1 MNLELLSGILGA
13 LIGGLLT
20 LIGSIIVMKYE
31 AKEARERQFDQF
43 AQSDKEWIRENR
55 LKLYMELTEKL
66 DNFKLYIDLDSITDG
81 NAKILSEAILDNL
94 KELNDYLENE
104 KGYLSLF
111 LPNIMYSEIIRFK
124 AKIYKI
130 VVTPELQE
138 VNLNNPQES
147 EFFKIIID
155 GKKISMTLKKSI
167 VGIEN
172 I

>member
-1 MNLELLSGILGA
+1 MEWLSGIIGA
-13 LIGGLLT
+13 LVGGLLS
-20 LIGSIIVMKYE
+20 LLGSIIVMKYE
-31 AKEARERQFDQF
+31 AKEARERQLSQF

-66 DNFKLYIDLDSITDG
+66 ENFKLYIDLDSISDG
-81 NAKILSEAILDNL
+81 NAKIFNDAVLDNL
-94 KELNDYLENE
+94 KELNDYIENR

-111 LPNIMYSEIIRFK
+111 LPNNLHSEIIGFK

-147 EFFKIIID
+147 ELFKIIID
-155 GKKISMTLKKSI
+155 GKKISMNLKKSI